1 MIQNLSG
8 RNVCFNSAAPKIT
21 TFVKGVW
28 CCGGERGFTSVHQH
42 PRLSHNNSMWENEQR
57 RERIWCEALCDL
69 NNGCW
74 WLHTHTGSDWTRV
87 FIWPAGTWDFVFKPA
102 GGGTKEKSVFK
113 GVKCW
118 FDGAATQRGFEWRWQ
133 FDRRRVLCFC
143 VASTWLHTR
152 WHQSCDSSHKVLSI
166 SWQRHNQRTSAL
178 IKDL

>member
-1 MIQNLSG
+1 MLWRRAWLHFST
-8 RNVCFNSAAPKIT
+8 SST
-21 TFVKGVW
+21 TFTQQQYVREWTEERENMVW
-28 CCGGERGFTSVHQH
+28 SSLWLKQLLLV
-42 PRLSHNNSMWENEQR
+42 M
-57 RERIWCEALCDL
+57 
-69 NNGCW
+69 CW